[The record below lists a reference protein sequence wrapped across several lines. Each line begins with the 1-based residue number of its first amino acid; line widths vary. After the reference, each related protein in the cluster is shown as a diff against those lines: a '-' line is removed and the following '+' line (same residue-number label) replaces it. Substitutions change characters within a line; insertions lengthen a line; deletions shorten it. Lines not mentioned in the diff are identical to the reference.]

1 MSSQERQE
9 FMFSSSVVDFLTHT
23 YPGFA
28 WTANTIMK
36 QGVILI
42 LEPTFMDQKIPYV
55 LHLSEVIH
63 SYKALQKK
71 LVKVGGEILERYCLP
86 REAINKFQAHD
97 KIIQLPRDFA
107 GRASF
112 DSQGVKNFIGKK

>member
-1 MSSQERQE
+1 MEKKE
-9 FMFSSSVVDFLTHT
+9 FAFSSGVVDFLTQT

-28 WTANTIMK
+28 WSANTIIK

-42 LEPTFMDQKIPYV
+42 LEPTFMEQKVPYV

-63 SYKALQKK
+63 SHKALQRK

-97 KIIQLPRDFA
+97 KIQLLPRDFK
-107 GRASF
+107 GKVPF
-112 DSQGVKNFIGKK
+112 DAQGVPNFIGKP